1 MADEI
6 VCSANV
12 SQAGK
17 SNLRNDGSELAACRT
32 HTMCRGTVTGGE
44 GLSRNN
50 EGGNI
55 GPEILEEVGQA
66 VEEHKPLGIGVGL
79 DESVIAEA

>member
-1 MADEI
+1 MADEF
-6 VCSANV
+6 VCSADV

-17 SNLRNDGSELAACRT
+17 ANLRNDCSELATSRT
-32 HTMCRGTVTGGE
+32 HTMCCGTVTGGE

-50 EGGNI
+50 ECGGI
-55 GPEILEEVGQA
+55 RPEVLEEVGQA